1 MDDPSQ
7 LGQNIARE
15 IVPGT
20 TWMDKLDPAQLI
32 QLLQQ
37 LIGGAGQGQP
47 KWAEGGK
54 PTDLGGSALKD
65 QMMKQQIGQLSAPG
79 GMGY

>member
-37 LIGGAGQGQP
+37 LIGGSGQGQP
-47 KWAEGGK
+47 KWAQGCR
-54 PTDLGGSALKD
+54 PQDPGGSALKD
-65 QMMKQQIGQLSAPG
+65 QMMKQQMGQMSGPG